1 MSNSI
6 DNQINH
12 GSVRVNTR
20 ASQPR
25 SSSNLSFQDQFRS
38 GLKTGI
44 DLTNSAVRQIARPI
58 PGSAAVSASLSE
70 AARSL
75 GGPSSVSGLSGSVG
89 GSLGSSLGGSAGS
102 GMGSGSDDMGS
113 LQDEMYKNNNDLLDK
128 QLRISLET
136 TTMTTKS
143 NLMKAYFD
151 AAKTIGSNLR

>member
-1 MSNSI
+1 MSNLI
-6 DNQINH
+6 DNQIIN

-25 SSSNLSFQDQFRS
+25 SSSNQSFQDQFRS

-75 GGPSSVSGLSGSVG
+75 GAPSSVSGGLA
-89 GSLGSSLGGSAGS
+89 SSLGGITGTSAS
-102 GMGSGSDDMGS
+102 PDDMGS

-143 NLMKAYFD
+143 NLMKADFD
-151 AAKTIGSNLR
+151 SAKTIGSNLR

>member
-1 MSNSI
+1 MANSI
-6 DNQINH
+6 DNIINH

-25 SSSNLSFQDQFRS
+25 SSSNQSFQDQFRS
-38 GLKTGI
+38 GLKTGM
-44 DLTNSAVRQIARPI
+44 DLTNGAVRQIAGPI
-58 PGSAAVSASLSE
+58 PGSAAISASLSE
-70 AARSL
+70 AARGL
-75 GGPSSVSGLSGSVG
+75 AGPSSVSGGLS
-89 GSLGSSLGGSAGS
+89 GSLGSSGAS
-102 GMGSGSDDMGS
+102 GASDDMGS